1 MKKKL
6 GSVMLKALP
15 VALMATFATSAS
27 AQKAG
32 DNLINIGVFHIHT
45 IDSSKP
51 VQVTSP
57 VQQTMEGS
65 GSTVGDATTLGIAY
79 TRFLTDNISLTL
91 DGGIP
96 PTFKLDGT
104 GTLEGVGRIG
114 QAKQWSPA
122 VVAKYHFGTASS
134 KFRPSVGLGLTYVWY
149 SDIEVTDKFQQALS
163 GKISNGTYFAGKSK
177 IDLESSLAPVFNIGA
192 SYAIDDKWS
201 INGSLSYILLK
212 TKAKIETTMPTG
224 LVKSETKLTVNPLVA
239 FVSVGYKF

>member
-15 VALMATFATSAS
+15 VALMATFAASAS

-32 DNLINIGVFHIHT
+32 DNLINVGVFHIHT

-51 VQVTSP
+51 VKVTSP
-57 VQQTMEGS
+57 MQQTLDGS

-104 GTLEGVGRIG
+104 GTLESVGRIG

-163 GKISNGTYFAGKSK
+163 LKLTGSNPNAKSK

-212 TKAKIETTMPTG
+212 TKAKIETTLPSG
-224 LVKSETKLTVNPLVA
+224 VVKSETELTVNPLVA